1 MLNFVPSI
9 VSRFRWVGAL
19 AIGIL
24 SVPIVSMGA
33 DAPLKI
39 LSPAQGGEVG
49 TQTVDVEYS
58 YDPTVF
64 GESPKVAL
72 KIDGLDASPTRGMRV
87 KGSAPEP
94 ASAASSSLSI
104 SEKKSVQIPPR
115 DCEVQV
121 VITSQDGKTH
131 TASVRVKWSGADS
144 STKKEGRLFVLAI
157 GVSEYEDDSISQ
169 LKLAA
174 KDARDFAQIAASQ
187 EGGFYTKVEGRT
199 LTNDQATRDNILD
212 ALDWLRDGAKAEDTA
227 MIFIAGHG
235 IGEGGQFYFVPHDAD
250 DEKIRRTCVEFDDV
264 QTEATSLPSRT
275 IVFLDACHSG
285 GIGGGGAIATE
296 ITSLLTGWQKANSP
310 NGSVIFASS
319 TSNQLSQE
327 NLVWENG
334 AFTKALLEGL
344 RGEAV
349 APANAGPISVAKLDD
364 YVARRVKELTSNQ
377 QTPTT
382 SRSSNMTDFDFFL
395 AGDAKSQKS
404 LLEEDAFKKEARDR
418 VVHAVRAAFIAQ
430 QVLMQRQKQIKD
442 LEEVNS
448 DGSFDEKISEYKSEV
463 AAKSDELNSNLNTL
477 NQIPDRHK
485 TIVASAIAER
495 EMELSAALKTA
506 TKKSAEVAVSAMNEL
521 KEKVNLPESY

>member
-1 MLNFVPSI
+1 
-9 VSRFRWVGAL
+9 
-19 AIGIL
+19 
-24 SVPIVSMGA
+24 
-33 DAPLKI
+33 
-39 LSPAQGGEVG
+39 
-49 TQTVDVEYS
+49 
-58 YDPTVF
+58 
-64 GESPKVAL
+64 
-72 KIDGLDASPTRGMRV
+72 
-87 KGSAPEP
+87 
-94 ASAASSSLSI
+94 
-104 SEKKSVQIPPR
+104 
-115 DCEVQV
+115 
-121 VITSQDGKTH
+121 
-131 TASVRVKWSGADS
+131 
-144 STKKEGRLFVLAI
+144 
-157 GVSEYEDDSISQ
+157 
-169 LKLAA
+169 
-174 KDARDFAQIAASQ
+174 
-187 EGGFYTKVEGRT
+187 
-199 LTNDQATRDNILD
+199 
-212 ALDWLRDGAKAEDTA
+212 

-250 DEKIRRTCVEFDDV
+250 DEKIRHTCVGFDDV

-275 IVFLDACHSG
+275 LVFLDACYSG

-349 APANAGPISVAKLDD
+349 APAKAGPISVAKLEG

>member
-1 MLNFVPSI
+1 
-9 VSRFRWVGAL
+9 
-19 AIGIL
+19 
-24 SVPIVSMGA
+24 
-33 DAPLKI
+33 
-39 LSPAQGGEVG
+39 
-49 TQTVDVEYS
+49 
-58 YDPTVF
+58 
-64 GESPKVAL
+64 
-72 KIDGLDASPTRGMRV
+72 
-87 KGSAPEP
+87 
-94 ASAASSSLSI
+94 
-104 SEKKSVQIPPR
+104 
-115 DCEVQV
+115 
-121 VITSQDGKTH
+121 
-131 TASVRVKWSGADS
+131 
-144 STKKEGRLFVLAI
+144 
-157 GVSEYEDDSISQ
+157 
-169 LKLAA
+169 
-174 KDARDFAQIAASQ
+174 
-187 EGGFYTKVEGRT
+187 
-199 LTNDQATRDNILD
+199 
-212 ALDWLRDGAKAEDTA
+212 
-227 MIFIAGHG
+227 
-235 IGEGGQFYFVPHDAD
+235 
-250 DEKIRRTCVEFDDV
+250 
-264 QTEATSLPSRT
+264 
-275 IVFLDACHSG
+275 
-285 GIGGGGAIATE
+285 
-296 ITSLLTGWQKANSP
+296 
-310 NGSVIFASS
+310 VIFASS